1 MRRTTQQR
9 ENDMA
14 AYFIVDQLEVTD
26 PDTMKTYAAGVADT
40 VRQYGGKMIVR
51 GGAFEVT
58 EGGWTPKRVI
68 VLEFRDMATL
78 KSWYDSPEYTP
89 LREMRLASSRS
100 NAIMVE
106 GV

>member
-1 MRRTTQQR
+1 
-9 ENDMA
+9 MA

-26 PDTMKTYAAGVADT
+26 PDTMKPYMAGVAAT
-40 VRQYGGKMIVR
+40 IEQYRGKMIVR

-58 EGGWTPKRVI
+58 EGDWTPKRVI
-68 VLEFRDMATL
+68 VLEFPDMATL
-78 KSWYDSPEYTP
+78 KAWYDSPEYTP
-89 LREMRLASSRS
+89 LKEMRLASSRS